1 MWKSLDPMQ
10 TWFQILNFCVI
21 SPPCTSS
28 KWVGHLPATWGY
40 GYPQCTNP
48 LAANVA
54 PPFLM
59 LYYENSNATRQE
71 ALYSQEFLHIDVAH
85 LWLVQGTGQ
94 RGKGTSR
101 RFPFHPH
108 LSSLFGKFT
117 KWPTAF
123 SSDINTTSVLIFFSQ
138 TTPLSLYF

>member
-1 MWKSLDPMQ
+1 MKVHGSYANVVSNP
-10 TWFQILNFCVI
+10 FNFCVI

-28 KWVGHLPATWGY
+28 KWVGHLPATSGY

-54 PPFLM
+54 PPFLI

-71 ALYSQEFLHIDVAH
+71 ALYSLEFLHIDVAH

-94 RGKGTSR
+94 RGKREPLVVSLSTPISQVCLENLQNDQL
-101 RFPFHPH
+101 PF
-108 LSSLFGKFT
+108 LVT
-117 KWPTAF
+117 
-123 SSDINTTSVLIFFSQ
+123 
-138 TTPLSLYF
+138 